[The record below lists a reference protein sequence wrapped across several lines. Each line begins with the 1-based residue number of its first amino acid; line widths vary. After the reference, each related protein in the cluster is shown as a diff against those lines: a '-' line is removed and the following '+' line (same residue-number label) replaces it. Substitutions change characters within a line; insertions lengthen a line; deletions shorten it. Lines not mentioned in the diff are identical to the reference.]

1 MTWGPSVSPDS
12 TLSETVMAPSRPAI
26 FLLGAALARAAGSR
40 LLLCGAAAARLRFGA
55 DSPTAQGPRWHGS
68 ARAHVAP
75 LLLRDVARVLRVA
88 QTRRWQAYAVRDSK
102 AAAAGLILVYL

>member
-1 MTWGPSVSPDS
+1 MLGFNPARLART
-12 TLSETVMAPSRPAI
+12 APSESVEKPSA
-26 FLLGAALARAAGSR
+26 FKDKSRAW
-40 LLLCGAAAARLRFGA
+40 CGAAAARLRFGA